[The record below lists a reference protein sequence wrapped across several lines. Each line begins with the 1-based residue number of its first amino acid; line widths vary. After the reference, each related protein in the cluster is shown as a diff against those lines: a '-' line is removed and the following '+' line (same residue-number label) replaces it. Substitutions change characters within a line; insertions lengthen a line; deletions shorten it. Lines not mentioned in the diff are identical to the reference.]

1 MKLFFFFSMCTVC
14 IVLCDVGG
22 HTIIQIETYWIIK
35 SLSYDNISV
44 IDWLKFTNPV
54 INWVAYSLELTVG
67 NNLHTVIALPIN
79 SVANVTLSNLKQV
92 LVEVNYGSPGWF
104 SLLHPHSLLDS
115 KGVLAA
121 LGRGN
126 SIKVPG
132 SDPLSW

>member
-22 HTIIQIETYWIIK
+22 HAIIQTETYWIMK

-54 INWVAYSLELTVG
+54 INWVVCFLELTVG
-67 NNLHTVIALPIN
+67 DNLHTVVALPIN

-92 LVEVNYGSPGWF
+92 LVEVNYGSP
-104 SLLHPHSLLDS
+104 
-115 KGVLAA
+115 A
-121 LGRGN
+121 
-126 SIKVPG
+126 
-132 SDPLSW
+132 